1 MQAIY
6 FDMDGTIADLYS
18 VNNWCYKIT
27 HEDATPYRQAKPLV
41 NVAQLQKVI
50 QSFKALGITVG
61 VISWG
66 AKGASAQF
74 TREVKKFKKE
84 WCTSLGLE
92 FEEFH
97 VVKYN
102 TPKWKI
108 AKIKNA
114 ILIDDDSSNCF
125 EWTKN
130 LGYPAINP
138 TTENILEKLKIFMD
152 NPQ

>member
-1 MQAIY
+1 MDAIY

-18 VNNWCYKIT
+18 VNNWCFRIT
-27 HEDATPYRQAKPLV
+27 HNDATPYQQAKPLI
-41 NVAQLQKVI
+41 NLKKLSNI
-50 QSFKALGITVG
+50 IKSFQALGIVVG
-61 VISWG
+61 VISWS
-66 AKGASAQF
+66 AKGATAEF
-74 TREVKKFKKE
+74 TREVKKAKKK
-84 WCTSLGLE
+84 WCNDFGLC
-92 FEEFH
+92 FDEFH

-125 EWTKN
+125 EWTKK
-130 LGYPAINP
+130 LGYPTINP

-152 NPQ
+152 NSQ

>member
-1 MQAIY
+1 MDAIY

-27 HEDATPYRQAKPLV
+27 HDDASPYKQAKPLV
-41 NVAQLQKVI
+41 NIAQLQKI
-50 QSFKALGITVG
+50 LQAFKALGITVG

-74 TREVKKFKKE
+74 TREVKKRKKE

-92 FEEFH
+92 FDEFH
-97 VVKYN
+97 VVKYG
-102 TPKWKI
+102 TKKQSV

-114 ILIDDDSSNCF
+114 VLVDDSLEVLESWNG
-125 EWTKN
+125 TTIDAYN
-130 LGYPAINP
+130 SRTLINQLGFL
-138 TTENILEKLKIFMD
+138 LEDLAA
-152 NPQ
+152 